1 MPSVP
6 IPPVPSS
13 SQPSA
18 YASWDA
24 ARTLSAPWL
33 RDTSIGS
40 VQRLAAGKVLY
51 AQGDLHDCF
60 YLVRAGFVHTTVL
73 RSNGSQLLL
82 EIFGPGAIFG
92 EASAFIDK
100 PRYVT
105 ATAVTDVVLTCYRA
119 GEIQQLLS
127 GHPELVVSL
136 LQLLGI
142 KHRILIDKLAS
153 FTSASP
159 QARIVD
165 LFARAVAGQRH
176 QGAPP
181 LRLTHAQIAAM
192 TGLSRVT
199 VTRALKTLADRG
211 WVATRA
217 KGVEITD
224 PDAFM
229 ALLEPR

>member
-1 MPSVP
+1 ML
-6 IPPVPSS
+6 SS

-24 ARTLSAPWL
+24 ARALSAPWL
-33 RDTSIGS
+33 HNTAIGT
-40 VQRLAAGKVLY
+40 VQRLASGEVLY

-73 RSNGSQLLL
+73 RSDGSHLLL

-105 ATAVTDVVLTCYRA
+105 ATAVTDAVLTRYRA
-119 GEIQQLLS
+119 SEIQQLLS
-127 GHPELVVSL
+127 GHPELLVSL

-159 QARIVD
+159 QSRLVD
-165 LFARAVAGQRH
+165 LFARAAIGQRH
-176 QGAPP
+176 QDAPQ
-181 LRLTHAQIAAM
+181 LRLTHAQIGAM

-199 VTRALKTLADRG
+199 VTRALKPLAARG

-224 PDAFM
+224 PEAFI
-229 ALLEPR
+229 ALFEAR

>member
-1 MPSVP
+1 MPAAA
-6 IPPVPSS
+6 SS
-13 SQPSA
+13 SA

-24 ARTLSAPWL
+24 ARALSKPWL
-33 RDTSIGS
+33 DNTNIGTI
-40 VQRLAAGKVLY
+40 QRLAANAVLY
-51 AQGDLHDCF
+51 MQGDHHDCF
-60 YLVRAGFVHTTVL
+60 YLVRSGFIHTTVL

-105 ATAVTDVVLTCYRA
+105 ATAVTDSVLTRYRA
-119 GEIQQLLS
+119 SEIQQLVAENSSLI
-127 GHPELVVSL
+127 VTL

-153 FTSASP
+153 FASSSP
-159 QARIVD
+159 ESRLID
-165 LFARAVAGQRH
+165 LFGRAALGHRQVPVPQ
-176 QGAPP
+176 
-181 LRLTHAQIAAM
+181 LRLTHAQIASM

-199 VTRALKTLADRG
+199 VTRTLKTMAARG
-211 WVATRA
+211 LVATHS

-224 PDAFM
+224 PE
-229 ALLEPR
+229 ALIALFEGR